1 MKLKKRRKRR
11 ILMKK
16 SLPLCFLPPF
26 VILVM
31 TCLGEESENEKG
43 AVNKEQ
49 QGCGNLMGGALF
61 DNGEEGCP
69 SHSVVFPVS
78 PHTPTLVSISSPSFN
93 LPFRLPPSS
102 YMERGV
108 SVAQYQPSR
117 VLPKSLPY
125 KLT

>member
-31 TCLGEESENEKG
+31 TWLGEERENEKG

-49 QGCGNLMGGALF
+49 QGCGNKRGG
-61 DNGEEGCP
+61 C
-69 SHSVVFPVS
+69 
-78 PHTPTLVSISSPSFN
+78 LV
-93 LPFRLPPSS
+93 
-102 YMERGV
+102 
-108 SVAQYQPSR
+108 
-117 VLPKSLPY
+117 
-125 KLT
+125 